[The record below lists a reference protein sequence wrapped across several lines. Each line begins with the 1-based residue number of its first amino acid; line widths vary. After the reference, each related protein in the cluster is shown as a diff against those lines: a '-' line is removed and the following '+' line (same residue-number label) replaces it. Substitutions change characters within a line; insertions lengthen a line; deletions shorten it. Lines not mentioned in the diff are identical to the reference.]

1 MEWESMY
8 SSQMEAHGSSNET
21 HKEWKLL
28 SLVSPNTSP
37 SSLFPETIT
46 AVPGQTHLHNKLT
59 HTSQQHQGCQ
69 TQIEHRLREAVWFNF
84 RLKIQSWKITSFFFP
99 FHVAFAWPHTV
110 NVVFSLW
117 RLLQSCSLSNICLH
131 FIFHDVCLCPISLP
145 ASARHCLNLIND
157 KLLKIAPI
165 QSHGLW

>member
-84 RLKIQSWKITSFFFP
+84 RLKIQSWKITSFFFS
-99 FHVAFAWPHTV
+99 
-110 NVVFSLW
+110 FS
-117 RLLQSCSLSNICLH
+117 RSICLTTH
-131 FIFHDVCLCPISLP
+131 SKRGIQPVTSASILFPLKHLLTFHIPRCLSVSNFTARKRP
-145 ASARHCLNLIND
+145 ALS
-157 KLLKIAPI
+157 
-165 QSHGLW
+165 